1 MKRFFLGVLAGVL
14 LIAGSG
20 SGAAYA
26 QTPADADSITLSPV
40 SRKYSLEAGQTVE
53 DKLTV
58 VNDGK
63 TAYDI
68 AVYSRPYSVTNEAYE
83 PDFTKTPANADA
95 YGWVKFPK
103 TKYRLEAGQSIEVP
117 FSMTVPANAKPGGH
131 YGVVFAE
138 TQPDEAAANG
148 NAVIRKKRV
157 GAILYATVKGDF
169 ITKGQ
174 LDSTHIPF
182 WQPQPPLHAESRAT
196 NSGNSDFVNATEFTV
211 KDVFGNTKFT
221 QIKEFTL
228 LPGTSRVMSFD
239 WNGASWLGF
248 YKVELKQTVLGKTSV
263 DSGYVLLLPRYLPV
277 LLVVVLL
284 IGGAYAWFRH
294 KKK

>member
-1 MKRFFLGVLAGVL
+1 MKRFFLGVIAFGLLAASSSSV
-14 LIAGSG
+14 
-20 SGAAYA
+20 AYA
-26 QTPADADSITLSPV
+26 QTSPDTESITLSPV
-40 SRKYSLEAGQTVE
+40 SRKYALDAGQTIE
-53 DKLTV
+53 DKITV

-63 TAYDI
+63 TAYNI

-83 PDFTKTPANADA
+83 PNFTKTPPNADA

-103 TKYRLEAGQSIEVP
+103 TTYRIEAGQSVEVP

-138 TQPDEAAANG
+138 TQPDSTVSDG

-157 GAILYATVKGDF
+157 GAILYATVNGEF
-169 ITKGQ
+169 VTKGQ
-174 LDSTHIPF
+174 LDSTKIPF
-182 WQPQPPLHAESRAT
+182 WQPQPPLHAESRAS
-196 NSGNSDFVNATEFTV
+196 NGGNSDFVNATEFVV
-211 KDVFGNTKFT
+211 KDVFGKTKFT
-221 QIKEFTL
+221 QTKEFTV

-248 YKVELKQTVLGKTSV
+248 YKVELKQTILGKTSV
-263 DSGYVLLLPRYLPV
+263 DTGYVLLLPRYLPV
-277 LLVVVLL
+277 LLIVVLL